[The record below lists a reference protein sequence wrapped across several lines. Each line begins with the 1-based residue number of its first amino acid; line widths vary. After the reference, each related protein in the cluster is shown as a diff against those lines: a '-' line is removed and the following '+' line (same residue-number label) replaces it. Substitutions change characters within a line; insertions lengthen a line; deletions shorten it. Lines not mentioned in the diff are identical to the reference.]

1 MHRQGADSQPGRGPG
16 VVVVTGASTGIGRA
30 SALLLAE
37 LGHVVYAG
45 VRQEGHGEELLQAAG
60 AGAKLH
66 PLILDVTEPDH
77 VAGAAERVRAELNG
91 LPFLGLVNN
100 AGIAVAAPLEFLPV
114 EDLRDQFE
122 VNVIG
127 QVAMSQAFLPILRE
141 FKGRLVYVGSV
152 SGLVASRM
160 LGAYAASKFALEAV
174 ADAFRRELKPHGVG
188 VSLVEPGRIA
198 TPIWDKSMEDGMA
211 RLDAMEPRAREYY
224 GTVVE
229 ELVDGA
235 KDASIKG
242 TPAMAVAKA
251 VVRALSDRRL
261 RTRYFVGA
269 DAHIVNVMRRVM
281 PDPVLDR
288 IISATRR

>member
-1 MHRQGADSQPGRGPG
+1 M
-16 VVVVTGASTGIGRA
+16 
-30 SALLLAE
+30 LAG

-45 VRQEGHGEELLQAAG
+45 VRQAEHGEELVRAAG
-60 AGAKLH
+60 EGARLV
-66 PLILDVTEPDH
+66 PLILDVTEPEH
-77 VAGAAERVRAELNG
+77 VASAAARVKAELNG
-91 LPFLGLVNN
+91 LPFTGVVNN

-141 FKGRLVYVGSV
+141 YRGRLVYVGSV
-152 SGLVASRM
+152 SGLVASRL

-198 TPIWDKSMEDGMA
+198 TPIWDKSLGEGLARME
-211 RLDAMEPRAREYY
+211 AMEPVAREYY
-224 GTVVE
+224 GHVVQ
-229 ELVDGA
+229 ELADSA
-235 KDASIKG
+235 KDASVKS
-242 TPAMAVAKA
+242 TSPEAVARA

-261 RTRYFVGA
+261 RTRYFVGT
-269 DAHIVNVMRRVM
+269 DAHIVNVLRRVM
-281 PDPVLDR
+281 SDPMLDR
-288 IISATRR
+288 IINATSR